1 MMMKI
6 HLIGAFLVA
15 ACSLSYLLYHQR
27 SKAESIAELTACIAK
42 FERIE
47 REASRIRP
55 VALVPFREQ
64 HQQLGYKNLKG
75 EVIIPANFTEAR
87 HFFYGRA
94 VVADKNWHK
103 GFLNEKGELV
113 IPFQFV
119 WVSDFSKGIAIF
131 SGTKAD
137 RDLNGVIDLN
147 GQILFTFKGAEPSP
161 DFLGFDQHGKT
172 SVYVN
177 NSLWDYGNPVSKQSG
192 HVDCT
197 GKVSL

>member
-1 MMMKI
+1 MKKKI
-6 HLIGAFLVA
+6 YLIGTFLVA
-15 ACSLSYLLYHQR
+15 ACSLSYLLYQQR
-27 SKAESIAELTACIAK
+27 SKAESIAKLRACIAE
-42 FERIE
+42 FERIG

-55 VALVPFREQ
+55 VALVPFQEQ
-64 HQQLGYKNLKG
+64 YQRSGYKNLKG
-75 EVIIPANFTEAR
+75 EVVIPATFTEAR

-94 VVADKNWHK
+94 VVADRNWYK
-103 GFLNEKGELV
+103 GFLHEKGELA

-137 RDLNGVIDLN
+137 RNLNGVIDLN
-147 GQILFTFKGAEPSP
+147 GQILFTFKGADPSP

-172 SVYVN
+172 SVEVN
-177 NSLWDYGNPVSKQSG
+177 NSFWDYGNPVSKQSG
-192 HVDCT
+192 YVDCT

>member
-1 MMMKI
+1 MMKKI
-6 HLIGAFLVA
+6 YLIGTFLVA
-15 ACSLSYLLYHQR
+15 VCSLSYLLYQQR
-27 SKAESIAELTACIAK
+27 SKAESITKLRACIAE
-42 FERIE
+42 FEHIE

-55 VALVPFREQ
+55 VALVPFQEK
-64 HQQLGYKNLKG
+64 HQQSGYKNLKG

-94 VVADKNWHK
+94 VVADRNWYK
-103 GFLNEKGELV
+103 GFLNEKGELA

-137 RDLNGVIDLN
+137 RDLNGVIDSN
-147 GQILFTFKGAEPSP
+147 GQILFTFKGANPSP
-161 DFLGFDQHGKT
+161 DFLGFNQYGKT

-177 NSLWDYGNPVSKQSG
+177 NSFWDYGNPVSKQSG
-192 HVDCT
+192 YVDCT